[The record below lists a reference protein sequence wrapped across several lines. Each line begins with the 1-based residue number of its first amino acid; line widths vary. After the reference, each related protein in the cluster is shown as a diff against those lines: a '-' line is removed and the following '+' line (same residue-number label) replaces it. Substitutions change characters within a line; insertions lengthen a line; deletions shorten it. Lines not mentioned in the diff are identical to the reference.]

1 MDTDVPDPWS
11 TTTAELYRTLRARLD
26 DDDPAALATIV
37 DVEGS
42 AYRRQG
48 AKMIVVPGDDSYGSI
63 TAGCLEGPVVDL
75 ANAVLDEGRARVE
88 TFDLM
93 DGDEWGLGLG
103 CNGVIDILLE
113 PLDDSFGVALEALA
127 NHEPATV
134 LTAVESSDPDVAV
147 GDRTV
152 LGPDRSPLGDSDRN
166 RLPTELLSNA
176 SDVTASLR
184 ESASAKTVRLET
196 SAGSASVFVDH
207 LEPVPELLL
216 FGNQNDVH
224 PVARLGRDV
233 GFRVAVASSRGS
245 RSDESDFPDAHRVVS
260 THPTEIDDAVRTPEN
275 TYAVLMSHNFLDDR
289 LALETLLEETSV
301 PYVGLMGPRKRF
313 EEMRT
318 EFEQEDVQFSN
329 SQLERVSTPVG
340 LDLGSDEPIQIALSI
355 VSEALAVRN
364 DRSGGRLKAREGPI
378 HERVKT
384 P

>member
-1 MDTDVPDPWS
+1 MDTDELDPWS
-11 TTTAELYRTLRARLD
+11 ATTAELYRTLRARLD
-26 DDDPAALATIV
+26 GDDPAVLATIV
-37 DVEGS
+37 DVDGS

-93 DGDEWGLGLG
+93 NGDEWGLGLG

-113 PLDDSFGVALEALA
+113 PLDNNFGVALDALA
-127 NHEPATV
+127 NDQPVTV
-134 LTAVESSDPDVAV
+134 LTAVESSDGNVTV

-152 LGPDRSPLGDSDRN
+152 LDSDLSSLGDADRN
-166 RLPTELLSNA
+166 RLPSELVSNE
-176 SDVTASLR
+176 SDVVESLR
-184 ESASAKTVRLET
+184 ESASSKAVQLET
-196 SAGSASVFVDH
+196 SAGTVSVFVDH

-224 PVARLGRDV
+224 PVARIGREA
-233 GFRVAVASSRGS
+233 GFRVVVASSRGS
-245 RSDESDFPDAHRVVS
+245 RSDGSDFPYATRVVS
-260 THPTEIDDAVRTPEN
+260 THPTEIDEAVRAPEN

-289 LALETLLEETSV
+289 LALETLLEGTSV

-313 EEMRT
+313 EEMQT
-318 EFEQEDVQFSN
+318 EFEQEGVQLSQ

-355 VSEALAVRN
+355 VSETLAVHN
-364 DRSGGRLKAREGPI
+364 DRNGGRLKCREGPI
-378 HERVKT
+378 HERVTT